1 MKLNGLAKL
10 NREFSKVVRPFG
22 IEGVVNGEDFAWY
35 REKNIITYTLVTGTF
50 HDEWFVEFVKERFDY
65 DVENV
70 FIMTL
75 LHEIGHYKTDDEIG
89 SALGTWCD
97 NDKERI
103 SDAILNDPFITEEEE
118 KALNWQYFYLPDEFS
133 ATAWAVKFAKENPE
147 YIEEMWEKME
157 KALHNFYEKNDLIG
171 EE

>member
-10 NREFSKVVRPFG
+10 NKEFSKVVRPFG
-22 IEGVVNGEDFAWY
+22 IEGMVNGEDFAWY
-35 REKNIITYTLVTGTF
+35 REKNIITYTLLTGTF
-50 HDEWFVEFVKERFDY
+50 HDEWFVEFIKERFDY

-70 FIMTL
+70 FVITL

-89 SALGTWCD
+89 VALGSWCD
-97 NDKERI
+97 ADKERI
-103 SDAILNDPFITEEEE
+103 SDAIQNNFNITEEEE

-147 YIEEMWEKME
+147 YIEEMWEKIE
-157 KALHNFYEKNDLIG
+157 KALHKFYEKNEVTDD
-171 EE
+171 